1 MKKSAIFVCAF
12 CFFIV
17 PENLQAQAV
26 EEQLI
31 RETLEDL
38 FRAMELGDS
47 SLARNCFASQV
58 TTATVSR
65 DKANAT
71 VIRHEDSVAGFMKA
85 IGTPHR
91 ETWYEEIWDLEIRID
106 GDFAQA
112 WCDYAFYVD
121 NNFSHC
127 GVDAFH
133 LVRENGAWKIFHLAD
148 TRRKTPCNIPQNIQD
163 KHKS

>member
-26 EEQLI
+26 EEQPI

-47 SLARNCFASQV
+47 SLARKCFASQV

-71 VIRHEDSVAGFMKA
+71 VIRHEDSVDGFMKA
-85 IGTPHR
+85 IGTPHK
-91 ETWYEEIWDLEIRID
+91 EAWYEEIWGLEIRID

-112 WCDYAFYVD
+112 WCDYAFYVG

-148 TRRKTPCNIPQNIQD
+148 TRRKPPYNIPQNIQD

>member
-1 MKKSAIFVCAF
+1 MKKSAIFICAF

-26 EEQLI
+26 EEQRV

-47 SLARNCFASQV
+47 ALARKCFASHV
-58 TTATVSR
+58 TTATIFR

-71 VIRHEDSVAGFMKA
+71 VIRHEDSIAGFMKA
-85 IGTPHR
+85 IGTPHE
-91 ETWYEEIWDLEIRID
+91 ETWYEEIWDLKIRID

-121 NNFSHC
+121 SNFSHC

-148 TRRKTPCNIPQNIQD
+148 TRRKAPCNIPQHIQD